1 MIADNDAPQLGC
13 RDVAFVAADS
23 VRDTVRSWEVM
34 EAQSENAAL
43 YTSFAMRYII
53 YNVV

>member
-23 VRDTVRSWEVM
+23 TRDTVRSWEVM
-34 EAQSENAAL
+34 EAQSKML
-43 YTSFAMRYII
+43 VYTRPLQCDI
-53 YNVV
+53 